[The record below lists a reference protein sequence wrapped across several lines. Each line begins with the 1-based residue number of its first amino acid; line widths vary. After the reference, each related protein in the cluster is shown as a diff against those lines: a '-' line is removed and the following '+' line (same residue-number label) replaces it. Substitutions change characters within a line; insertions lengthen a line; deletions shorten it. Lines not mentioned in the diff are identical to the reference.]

1 MNTIFKTT
9 LTLSIAAILSYSAYA
24 TTNKST
30 DYELVAY
37 NDCEIVYR
45 ATLSPKQKAAYD
57 LLNQESAAMKELELP
72 IQTIQPTLD
81 KLTKEMKEVS
91 LLAVSETDN
100 ILRIDKNL
108 IDKQNEL
115 AKKID
120 NLIRV
125 NQPNFD
131 ALEAQGKRIEIAA
144 KEFESLMPEELEQEN
159 YRNVQIVTDQQTL
172 KNC

>member
-24 TTNKST
+24 TTNKSS

-37 NDCEIVYR
+37 KDCEIVYR

-81 KLTKEMKEVS
+81 NLTKEMKEVS

-120 NLIRV
+120 NLIKV

-131 ALEAQGKRIEIAA
+131 ALEAQGKRIEKAA
-144 KEFESLMPEELEQEN
+144 KEFESLMPEELEQAN
-159 YRNVQIVTDQQTL
+159 YQNVQIVTDQQTL
-172 KNC
+172 INC